1 MAKQKPESERKR
13 LRELIEEATVDC
25 YGEEEELTGLL
36 TMIQDNVACPF
47 RAKVIGEEVTV
58 TGFEWPG
65 HSRSLFAAC
74 RRNNKEY
81 QVDLTSLEWMEPHP
95 EGFEWVE
102 AYLAWLEGF

>member
-1 MAKQKPESERKR
+1 MTKRSPESERKR

-47 RAKVIGEEVTV
+47 HAKVIGEEVTV

-65 HSRSLFAAC
+65 HSRSLFAVC
-74 RRNNKEY
+74 RRNKNCLLY
-81 QVDLTSLEWMEPHP
+81 TSPSP
-95 EGFEWVE
+95 RDS
-102 AYLAWLEGF
+102 